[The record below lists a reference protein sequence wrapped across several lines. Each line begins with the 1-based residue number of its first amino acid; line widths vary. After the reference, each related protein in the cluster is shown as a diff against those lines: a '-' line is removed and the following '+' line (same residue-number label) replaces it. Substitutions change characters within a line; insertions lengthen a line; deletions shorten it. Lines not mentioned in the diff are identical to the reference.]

1 MKRTGRKPPAGKPQP
16 YSATYVT
23 KYTMLLLVIYVT
35 LEELLSTCCLY
46 RDYDFDVLVFVKYV
60 VRELF
65 CHQISSDSIAFFLEP
80 LGLVWFI
87 FALLMGWSRAT
98 VFPLV

>member
-23 KYTMLLLVIYVT
+23 KYTMLLLVFYVT
-35 LEELLSTCCLY
+35 LEELLSMCCLY
-46 RDYDFDVLVFVKYV
+46 RDYDFDVLVFVKFMYV

-80 LGLVWFI
+80 LGLVGFNFC
-87 FALLMGWSRAT
+87 FAHG
-98 VFPLV
+98 VV